1 MRFAQLM
8 LRADRVVQRAL
19 KSLPPDLREP
29 AATVPVI
36 YEPAPNEALLDDGIA
51 PDTLG
56 LFVGPTHAE
65 DPASADLP
73 PQIRLFLEN
82 VWDFTAPDPALFD
95 DEVRLTYLH
104 ELGHYLGLDES
115 DLEKRG
121 LE

>member
-1 MRFAQLM
+1 MRFSQLL
-8 LRADRVVQRAL
+8 LRADRVVQRTL
-19 KSLPPDLREP
+19 KSLPPDVREP
-29 AATVPVI
+29 ATAVPVVF
-36 YEPAPNEALLDDGIA
+36 EPAPNPELTADGIE

-73 PQIRLFLEN
+73 PQILLFLDN
-82 VWDFTAPDPALFD
+82 LWDYAQADPVVFD
-95 DEVRLTYLH
+95 QEIRLTYLH